1 MPCCFPQVDPSI
13 FLLPQQERVSVHPGN
28 EVAGEELPQPDFKGE
43 NFSLFQLASQK
54 CLEEGHIVQILD
66 IIPNEKNK
74 VIIKCMGWNPIS
86 PITRCILCYKEE
98 DLKRGECL
106 KILDLLVQIC
116 KSKGTPFGFAQTL

>member
-1 MPCCFPQVDPSI
+1 MT
-13 FLLPQQERVSVHPGN
+13 L
-28 EVAGEELPQPDFKGE
+28 EELQQLKDGRGRRLQRRRPRMIEEPDFKGE
-43 NFSLFQLASQK
+43 DFSLFQLASQK

-86 PITRCILCYKEE
+86 PIIRCILCYKEE

-106 KILDLLVQIC
+106 KILDLLLEVNYYY
-116 KSKGTPFGFAQTL
+116 